1 MTERGLLP
9 LLFALLI
16 AAGRPDWVEHES
28 AEWPREMYLL
38 GVGSADERAVAE
50 DRARAGVARI
60 FTTHVSSALAASTAE
75 SSVRK
80 ERTAAW
86 TEQISVSE
94 ETRSTTDKVLEGVE
108 IVQVWQ
114 DPQSHQFYALAAL
127 DRQQAAARLD
137 ARLESLETSAR
148 PLRAHLDA
156 PERATGL
163 AAATR
168 LLRLERDR
176 RALDGELRIVAPTRP
191 SRAVVEETAARELL
205 ARTSVGLTAT
215 GDDEGVVLDA
225 VRSALVNLG
234 FAVQAEAAGSDLV
247 GEATVALDKLGNRD
261 GWYWSRVRVEVVL
274 KDSASA
280 RVFLN
285 LSESVRDASR
295 IDRESSRRVL
305 AKISERLRKEI
316 PTAFLTT
323 TDNL

>member
-1 MTERGLLP
+1 VTERGLLP

-16 AAGRPDWVEHES
+16 AAGRPDWVERES

-156 PERATGL
+156 PERVTGL

-225 VRSALVNLG
+225 VRSALVSLG

>member
-1 MTERGLLP
+1 LLP

-16 AAGRPDWVEHES
+16 AAGRPDWVERES

-156 PERATGL
+156 PERVTGL

-225 VRSALVNLG
+225 VRSALVSLG

>member
-16 AAGRPDWVEHES
+16 AAGRPDWVERES

-108 IVQVWQ
+108 IVQVWR

-156 PERATGL
+156 PERVTGL

>member
-1 MTERGLLP
+1 MLP

-16 AAGRPDWVEHES
+16 AAGRPDWVERES

-156 PERATGL
+156 PERVTGL

-225 VRSALVNLG
+225 VRSALVSLG

>member
-1 MTERGLLP
+1 LLP

-16 AAGRPDWVEHES
+16 AAGRPDWVERES

-156 PERATGL
+156 PERVTGL

-247 GEATVALDKLGNRD
+247 GEATVALEKLGNRD

>member
-1 MTERGLLP
+1 MLP

-16 AAGRPDWVEHES
+16 AAGRPDWVERES

-156 PERATGL
+156 PERVTGL

-247 GEATVALDKLGNRD
+247 GEATVALEKLGNRD

>member
-16 AAGRPDWVEHES
+16 AAGRPDWVERES

-156 PERATGL
+156 PERVTGL

>member
-1 MTERGLLP
+1 MLP

-16 AAGRPDWVEHES
+16 AAGRPDWVERES

-156 PERATGL
+156 PERVTGL

>member
-1 MTERGLLP
+1 VTERGLLP

-16 AAGRPDWVEHES
+16 AAGRPDWVERES

-156 PERATGL
+156 PERVTGL

-247 GEATVALDKLGNRD
+247 GEATVALEKLGNRD

>member
-1 MTERGLLP
+1 LLP

-16 AAGRPDWVEHES
+16 AAGRPDWVERES

-156 PERATGL
+156 PERVTGL

-205 ARTSVGLTAT
+205 ARTSVGLTVT

-247 GEATVALDKLGNRD
+247 GEATVALEKLGNRD

>member
-1 MTERGLLP
+1 VTERGLLP

-16 AAGRPDWVEHES
+16 AAGRPDWVERES

-156 PERATGL
+156 PERVTGL

>member
-1 MTERGLLP
+1 MLP

-16 AAGRPDWVEHES
+16 AAGRPDWVERES

-80 ERTAAW
+80 EHTAAW

-156 PERATGL
+156 PERVTGL

-225 VRSALVNLG
+225 VRSALVSLG

-247 GEATVALDKLGNRD
+247 GEATVALEKLGNRD

>member
-1 MTERGLLP
+1 MLP

-16 AAGRPDWVEHES
+16 AAGRPDWVERES

-156 PERATGL
+156 PERVTGL

-205 ARTSVGLTAT
+205 ARTSVGLTVT

>member
-1 MTERGLLP
+1 MLP

-16 AAGRPDWVEHES
+16 AAGKPDWVDRES
-28 AEWPREMYLL
+28 VEWPREMYLL

-60 FTTHVSSALAASTAE
+60 FTTHVSSALAASTTE

-80 ERTAAW
+80 ERATAW

-156 PERATGL
+156 PERVTGL

-205 ARTSVGLTAT
+205 ARTSIGLTVT

>member
-1 MTERGLLP
+1 MLP

-16 AAGRPDWVEHES
+16 AAGRPDWVERES

-50 DRARAGVARI
+50 DRARAGVAHI

-225 VRSALVNLG
+225 VRSALVSLG

>member
-1 MTERGLLP
+1 
-9 LLFALLI
+9 
-16 AAGRPDWVEHES
+16 
-28 AEWPREMYLL
+28 
-38 GVGSADERAVAE
+38 
-50 DRARAGVARI
+50 
-60 FTTHVSSALAASTAE
+60 
-75 SSVRK
+75 
-80 ERTAAW
+80 
-86 TEQISVSE
+86 
-94 ETRSTTDKVLEGVE
+94 VE

-148 PLRAHLDA
+148 TLRAHLDA

-205 ARTSVGLTAT
+205 ARTSVGLTVT

-261 GWYWSRVRVEVVL
+261 GWYWSRGRVEVVL

-295 IDRESSRRVL
+295 IERESSRRVL